1 VLVRPA
7 WRQRSETISPRHLPQ
22 VIPAELSGESM
33 RILHIID
40 SGGVYGA
47 ERILLYLAREQQ
59 RRGHDPVIGS
69 IGLPGEGLK
78 AIETTAKCLG
88 LSVVPI
94 RIASRPTPGV
104 IRLLLRKV
112 QEIAPDVLHSHGYK
126 ADILLGFLPRL
137 VRGPM
142 LTTLHGWTAGGKV
155 DALWLYEQVDRISLR
170 RMDAVVVVAASMV
183 QLPAL
188 RHVARQRLH
197 VIENGIPPLAERRE
211 ELAARGVAAVPS
223 ELIAFMARDPTV
235 VAIGRLSREKGM
247 DILLEAFAQAR
258 KERPSQL
265 LIVGEGPERTALQQR
280 VQQLNLAGTVRING
294 YLEGADRL
302 LEHAAGFVMSS
313 LTEGMP
319 LVLLEALQWQVP
331 ILATRVGA
339 IPQLLDGVRRG
350 ELAAPGDAEA
360 LAIGLERMLG
370 APAGARAASAPQT
383 TERFS
388 SALMADKYLDRY
400 QRIRERLS

>member
-1 VLVRPA
+1 
-7 WRQRSETISPRHLPQ
+7 
-22 VIPAELSGESM
+22 M
-33 RILHIID
+33 RILHLIH
-40 SGGVYGA
+40 SEGVYGA

-69 IGLPGEGLK
+69 IGPPEVGPKELETIAKSSGL
-78 AIETTAKCLG
+78 T
-88 LSVVPI
+88 VVPI
-94 RIASRPTPGV
+94 RIASRPTPRV
-104 IRLLLRKV
+104 IRSLLRTV
-112 QEIAPDVLHSHGYK
+112 RDIAPDVLHSHGYK
-126 ADILLGFLPRL
+126 ADILLGFLPRRA
-137 VRGPM
+137 RGPM

-170 RMDAVVVVAASMV
+170 MIDAVVVVAAPML
-183 QLPAL
+183 QLAAL
-188 RHVARQRLH
+188 RHIAPHRLH
-197 VIENGIPPLAERRE
+197 LIENGIPPRTERQE

-223 ELIAFMARDPTV
+223 ELTAFMARQPTV

-258 KERPSQL
+258 SQRPFQL

-280 VQQLNLAGTVRING
+280 AQQLNLAGTVRISG

-339 IPQLLDGVRRG
+339 IPQLLDGVPRG
-350 ELAAPGDAEA
+350 ELAAPGDARA
-360 LAIGLERMLG
+360 LAAGLERMLG
-370 APAGARAASAPQT
+370 ARAGARAASAPET
-383 TERFS
+383 TTRFS
-388 SALMADKYLDRY
+388 SALMADRYLDRY
-400 QRIRERLS
+400 HRIRERLS